1 MCRRAR
7 HHVLLRACAG
17 MGGHMRG
24 WEHSFH
30 PVAGCMHMLYS
41 VRRYE
46 YTSVCPVSPS
56 RHGHR
61 CLAPVAFSLVG
72 QLVTRTW
79 TRTRVG
85 ASMGGESTPDV
96 SGPGSS
102 VRRRLSLVSLSRLH
116 TKKPQMHPASHDM
129 HARTVAGEPSFP
141 SASVGTSWD
150 GRVTLTQQQCTS
162 GFAWPAVLPAAP
174 RAGPYVMN
182 LLRRWLFAPPPS
194 SDPKRHDASVSK
206 LYRNCRCEIQ

>member
-129 HARTVAGEPSFP
+129 HARSGRGGLVSLGVRRHVMGRTCHAAAVYLRLCLASGSSGGAQGRPVRDELVATLAVCTATV
-141 SASVGTSWD
+141 
-150 GRVTLTQQQCTS
+150 Q
-162 GFAWPAVLPAAP
+162 
-174 RAGPYVMN
+174 
-182 LLRRWLFAPPPS
+182 
-194 SDPKRHDASVSK
+194 
-206 LYRNCRCEIQ
+206 